1 MLFILYSREN
11 KVLASRF
18 SAEATLSLSLCI
30 ETDIGFS
37 IIWSTPSICM
47 LPESNRIIGFSQ
59 LHSSLVPLYCAPPTR
74 MHHTHTQCI
83 EANLLCLTNP
93 KRKETTSKCKSNTLS
108 SNKRKQQ
115 CMEEEK
121 IHSHSTNKH
130 NLLALLHSP
139 VIQICISSFFT
150 FFFMC
155 SLRLQY
161 TQYNSICQPEQISK
175 SFPFST
181 SYGVYFFRCCY
192 ILVAQSWRQMRA
204 QCSASVTLRMFL
216 SRQVNSVY
224 CIWCSWNRNK
234 TIEYTYI
241 KCSGPRFEC
250 KWWSTQS
257 NRL

>member
-1 MLFILYSREN
+1 
-11 KVLASRF
+11 
-18 SAEATLSLSLCI
+18 
-30 ETDIGFS
+30 
-37 IIWSTPSICM
+37 M

-150 FFFMC
+150 FFFVC
-155 SLRLQY
+155 VHCDFNTHNTIPFVSRNKSLNHFHSVLLMEFTFFVVVIFLSLNPGGKCEPSVRLQLRY
-161 TQYNSICQPEQISK
+161 ACFCHGK
-175 SFPFST
+175 ST
-181 SYGVYFFRCCY
+181 LY
-192 ILVAQSWRQMRA
+192 IAFGA
-204 QCSASVTLRMFL
+204 AE
-216 SRQVNSVY
+216 
-224 CIWCSWNRNK
+224 
-234 TIEYTYI
+234 IETR
-241 KCSGPRFEC
+241 P
-250 KWWSTQS
+250 S
-257 NRL
+257 NIHI